1 MSERQGGGLVRFRTG
16 ATAAAANKAAA
27 EQQAAAAAPSK
38 GGAREA
44 QDPGRTTLKTELRDS
59 LIEAVFQMVNMETA
73 TKMVYDRLVDQLE
86 ELIGQ
91 VATERRLQINRQ
103 EQTSLAMQIADDMLG
118 IGPLEP
124 LLKDDT
130 ITDIMVN
137 GPTKVFVERKG
148 KLTLTPITFR
158 DENHLRNIASRI
170 ARNVGRRLDEATPM
184 VDARLP
190 DGSRV
195 NIVIPPISIDGTAV
209 SIRRFSKV
217 EITLDMLVSFGALG
231 EQMKQFLEI
240 ASEAR
245 LNILIS
251 GGTSSGKTTLLNALS
266 RNIANN
272 ERIIT
277 IEDAAELRLQQPHVL
292 RMETRPKTSES
303 ASEIGQRHLVANAL
317 RMRPDRIILGEVRGG
332 EAFDLLQAM
341 NTGHDGSLGTM
352 HANTPRDAL
361 ARLEN
366 MILMAGFELPMK
378 AIRSQIASAVNLIIQ
393 AERMVDGQRRI
404 SRITEITGLENDVIT
419 TQDLFYFNARDNKQG
434 MIRGEYVCN
443 NVNLRCMDKLHRFG
457 LAAEARR
464 ILTQ

>member
-1 MSERQGGGLVRFRTG
+1 MARFRTG
-16 ATAAAANKAAA
+16 GAQAPALPAPAPGTGDSPRMTAAVAAG
-27 EQQAAAAAPSK
+27 Q
-38 GGAREA
+38 
-44 QDPGRTTLKTELRDS
+44 QDPRQVALRPELRDS
-59 LIEAVFQMVNMETA
+59 LIEAVFQQVNMEVA
-73 TKMVYDRLVDQLE
+73 TKMPYDRLVDMLE
-86 ELIGQ
+86 QLIGG
-91 VATERRLQINRQ
+91 VANERRLQINRT
-103 EQTSLAMQIADDMLG
+103 EQTSLALQVADDMLG

-137 GPTKVFVERKG
+137 GPHKVFVERKG
-148 KLTLTPITFR
+148 KLVLTGITFR
-158 DENHLRNIASRI
+158 DENHLRNIAGRI
-170 ARNVGRRLDEATPM
+170 ARNVGRNLDEATPM

-195 NIVIPPISIDGTAV
+195 NIVIPPISIDGTAI
-209 SIRRFSKV
+209 SIRRFGKV
-217 EITLDMLVSFGALG
+217 DITLDMLVSFGALS
-231 EQMKQFLEI
+231 EQMKAFLEV
-240 ASEAR
+240 ASTAR

-266 RNIANN
+266 RPISNN

-277 IEDAAELRLQQPHVL
+277 IEDAAELKLQQIHVL
-292 RMETRPKTSES
+292 RMETRPKTSERQ
-303 ASEIGQRHLVANAL
+303 AEISQRQLVSNAL

-341 NTGHDGSLGTM
+341 NTGHEGSLGTM

-361 ARLEN
+361 SRLEN

-378 AIRSQIASAVNLIIQ
+378 AIRSQIASAVNLIVQ

-404 SRITEITGLENDVIT
+404 SRITEVTGIENDTIT

-434 MIRGEYVCN
+434 LIRGEFVCN
-443 NVNLRCMDKLHRFG
+443 NVNLRCMEKLQRFG
-457 LAAEARR
+457 LSAEVRR